1 MTESTCQQ
9 TPFFDLE
16 EDMKSDKWG
25 KSYENRSFFIGGSD
39 ARIIMANDEAALIQ
53 LWREKR
59 GEAEPE
65 DLSRNL
71 VVQLGAATEELNR
84 FWYERNTGR
93 RVTDIQRKVR
103 HSAIPWMAATLDGI
117 VEGTEA
123 VFEAKFMLPWS
134 FSEEA
139 AVEKYMAQVQH
150 NMWVTHLRTSV
161 LSIITGGGKWVEI
174 TVPMD
179 PLYLSVLVSAEKKFW
194 RCVQSGETPHLINAE
209 PPRPRIEAVRI
220 VDMSASNSWAEFA
233 VLFRNTRS
241 AFLDHERAKSELKA
255 LMPEDA
261 KEAIGHGVKA
271 KRSKSGAVS
280 FDVLETEAAH
290 APVQ

>member
-1 MTESTCQQ
+1 L
-9 TPFFDLE
+9 D
-16 EDMKSDKWG
+16 
-25 KSYENRSFFIGGSD
+25 GGHP
-39 ARIIMANDEAALIQ
+39 
-53 LWREKR
+53 
-59 GEAEPE
+59 G
-65 DLSRNL
+65 
-71 VVQLGAATEELNR
+71 
-84 FWYERNTGR
+84 
-93 RVTDIQRKVR
+93 
-103 HSAIPWMAATLDGI
+103 GI

-139 AVEKYMAQVQH
+139 AAEKYMAQVQH
-150 NMWVTHLRTSV
+150 NMWVTHLMSSV

-174 TVPMD
+174 AIPMD

-194 RCVQSGETPHLINAE
+194 RCVQSGEVPHLAMAE

-220 VDMSASNSWAEFA
+220 VDMSSSNSWAEFA
-233 VLFRNTRS
+233 ALFRNTRK

-261 KEAIGHGVKA
+261 KEAIGHGVRA
-271 KRSKSGAVS
+271 KRSKAGAVS
-280 FDVLETEAAH
+280 FDVLTMEAAH

>member
-1 MTESTCQQ
+1 VIAPT
-9 TPFFDLE
+9 
-16 EDMKSDKWG
+16 
-25 KSYENRSFFIGGSD
+25 NRTDDSRNRRNFIGGSD
-39 ARIIMANDEAALIQ
+39 AHIVMGRDEAALIQ

-59 GEAEPE
+59 GEADPE
-65 DLSRNL
+65 DLSSNL
-71 VVQLGAATEELNR
+71 LVQLGAATEELNR
-84 FWYERNTGR
+84 SWYERNTGR
-93 RVTDIQRKVR
+93 RISDVQRHIK

-117 VEGTEA
+117 VDGIEA

-139 AVEKYMAQVQH
+139 AAEKYMAQVQH

-174 TVPMD
+174 NIPMD

-194 RCVQSGETPHLINAE
+194 RCVQSGETPHLISAA
-209 PPRPRIEAVRI
+209 PPRPRIDAVRI
-220 VDMSASNSWAEFA
+220 VDMSGSNSWAEFA
-233 VLFRNTRS
+233 ALFRNTRS

-255 LMPEDA
+255 LMPEDVR
-261 KEAIGHGVKA
+261 EAIGHGVKA

-280 FDVLETEAAH
+280 FDVLETEATH

>member
-1 MTESTCQQ
+1 MIRSRQI
-9 TPFFDLE
+9 
-16 EDMKSDKWG
+16 MKSDLWT
-25 KSYENRSFFIGGSD
+25 KSYESRRSLIGGSD
-39 ARIIMANDEAALIQ
+39 ARIIMGSDEAALIR

-65 DLSRNL
+65 DLSGNL
-71 VVQLGAATEELNR
+71 IVQLGAATEELNR
-84 FWYERNTGR
+84 SWYERNTGR
-93 RVTDIQRKVR
+93 RVRDVQRRVR
-103 HSAIPWMAATLDGI
+103 HSAIAWMVATLDGI

-123 VFEAKFMLPWS
+123 GCECKFMLPWS

-139 AVEKYMAQVQH
+139 AAEKYMPQLQH

-174 TVPMD
+174 AIPMD

-194 RCVQSGETPHLINAE
+194 RCVQSGEVPHLVLAE
-209 PPRPRIEAVRI
+209 PPRTRIEAVRI
-220 VDMSASNSWAEFA
+220 VDMSALNSWAHFA
-233 VLFRNTRS
+233 GLFRNTRS

-261 KEAIGHGVKA
+261 REAIGHGVKA

-280 FDVLETEAAH
+280 FDLFETEASH

>member
-1 MTESTCQQ
+1 MNTTLW
-9 TPFFDLE
+9 TKP
-16 EDMKSDKWG
+16 
-25 KSYENRSFFIGGSD
+25 YENRRTFLGGSD
-39 ARIIMANDEAALIQ
+39 ARIVMGSDEAALVR

-59 GEAEPE
+59 GEVEPE
-65 DLSRNL
+65 DLSGNL
-71 VVQLGAATEELNR
+71 IVQLGAATEALNR
-84 FWYERNTGR
+84 SWYERNTGR
-93 RVTDIQRKVR
+93 QVRHVQRRVK

-139 AVEKYMAQVQH
+139 AAQKYMAQVQH

-174 TVPMD
+174 TIPMD

-194 RCVQSGETPHLINAE
+194 RCVQSGEVPHLVLAE
-209 PPRPRIEAVRI
+209 PPRPRIEAIRI
-220 VDMSASNSWAEFA
+220 VDMSSSNSWAEFA
-233 VLFRNTRS
+233 ALFRNTRS
-241 AFLDHERAKSELKA
+241 AFLDHERAKNELKA
-255 LMPEDA
+255 LIPEDA
-261 KEAIGHGVKA
+261 KEAIGHGVRA

-280 FDVLETEAAH
+280 FDVLDTEATH
-290 APVQ
+290 ASVQ

>member
-1 MTESTCQQ
+1 
-9 TPFFDLE
+9 LAIE
-16 EDMKSDKWG
+16 EVMKSSVWTKRED
-25 KSYENRSFFIGGSD
+25 NRRHFIGGSD
-39 ARIIMANDEAALIQ
+39 ARVIMGSDETALIR
-53 LWREKR
+53 LWQEKR
-59 GEAEPE
+59 GEAEPD
-65 DLSRNL
+65 DLSGNL
-71 VVQLGAATEELNR
+71 VVQLGAVTEELNR
-84 FWYERNTGR
+84 CWYERDTGR
-93 RVTDIQRKVR
+93 RVTDVQRHVR

-117 VEGTEA
+117 VEGEGA

-139 AVEKYMAQVQH
+139 AAEKYMAQLHH

-220 VDMSASNSWAEFA
+220 VDMSSSNSWAEFA
-233 VLFRNTRS
+233 ALFRNTRS

-271 KRSKSGAVS
+271 KRSRSSAVS
-280 FDVLETEAAH
+280 FDLLERDATHAA
-290 APVQ
+290 VQ

>member
-1 MTESTCQQ
+1 MKLPACKKPYES
-9 TPFFDLE
+9 
-16 EDMKSDKWG
+16 
-25 KSYENRSFFIGGSD
+25 RHSFVGGSD
-39 ARIIMANDEAALIQ
+39 ARIIMGSDEAALVR

-65 DLSRNL
+65 DLSRSL
-71 VVQLGAATEELNR
+71 LVQLGAATEELNR
-84 FWYERNTGR
+84 SWYERNTGHRVSDVQR
-93 RVTDIQRKVR
+93 RIK
-103 HSAIPWMAATLDGI
+103 HSAIPWMVATLDGI
-117 VEGTEA
+117 VEGNEA

-134 FSEEA
+134 FTEEA
-139 AVEKYMAQVQH
+139 AAEKYMAQVQH

-174 TVPMD
+174 TIPVD

-209 PPRPRIEAVRI
+209 PPRPRIQAVRI

-233 VLFRNTRS
+233 ALFRNTRS

-280 FDVLETEAAH
+280 FDVLESELTH
-290 APVQ
+290 ASVQ

>member
-1 MTESTCQQ
+1 
-9 TPFFDLE
+9 
-16 EDMKSDKWG
+16 MKSTMWTRT
-25 KSYENRSFFIGGSD
+25 YENRRAFIGGSD
-39 ARIIMANDEAALIQ
+39 ARIIMGNEEVALIQ

-93 RVTDIQRKVR
+93 RVTDIQRKVK

-194 RCVQSGETPHLINAE
+194 RCVQSGEVPHLVLAE

-220 VDMSASNSWAEFA
+220 VDMSSSNSWPEFA
-233 VLFRNTRS
+233 ALFRSTRS

-280 FDVLETEAAH
+280 FDVLETEATH